1 MEAEREIE
9 TNYSASEFVAELRRL
24 ADTIEANEGFTIQID
39 GEDVVVPEHAI
50 AAIAYEIED
59 GRAEIEFQLS
69 WDAEEAEEDEED
81 ENEEGAKDETEAAA

>member
-9 TNYSASEFVAELRRL
+9 TNYSVSEFVTELRRL
-24 ADTIEANEGFTIQID
+24 ADALEANDGFTIKID
-39 GEDVVVPEHAI
+39 GEDVVVPDYAI

-69 WDAEEAEEDEED
+69 WDVEEAEDDNEDDATDED
-81 ENEEGAKDETEAAA
+81 KSEAEAAA